1 MSKSLILRG
10 VLRAGAV
17 LMLTATLAA
26 CGGDDGDGGKSDN
39 GAGTPG
45 NGGTETPVTPPTPAK
60 PELRCAP

>member
-10 VLRAGAV
+10 FVRAGAV
-17 LMLTATLAA
+17 LMLTAALAA
-26 CGGDDGDGGKSDN
+26 CGGDDGDDSKPDN
-39 GAGTPG
+39 GAGTPR

>member
-10 VLRAGAV
+10 FLRAGAV

-26 CGGDDGDGGKSDN
+26 CGGDDGGDDD
-39 GAGTPG
+39 AGTPT
-45 NGGTETPVTPPTPAK
+45 NPTQPETPTTPEPAK

>member
-10 VLRAGAV
+10 FVRAGAV
-17 LMLTATLAA
+17 LMLTAALAA
-26 CGGDDGDGGKSDN
+26 CGGDDGDDSKPDN

-45 NGGTETPVTPPTPAK
+45 NPAPAK

>member
-10 VLRAGAV
+10 FLRAGAV

-26 CGGDDGDGGKSDN
+26 CGGDDSDDSNPDN